1 MKTENNFFRNI
12 FSIAI
17 PIALQNLITLGTSL
31 MDTVMLGRADTTG
44 VLLSASSLANQPFFI
59 LQVLTFGIA
68 SGSSVLCAQY
78 WGKGD
83 LKSIRDIFSFVLK
96 VAVIVGIIFG
106 VTVLTIPEKVMGL
119 YSNNEEIIMRGS
131 QYLRIL
137 GYAYFTFAISNTL
150 LSALR
155 SIEVL
160 KVSVISS
167 IVSFCTNV
175 FLNWVLIFG
184 NLGAPALGI
193 QGAALA
199 TLTARL
205 FEFIITI
212 TYVLAIDKRLK
223 FRISCL
229 FGHNKILAGDVI
241 RNGTPVVANELMW
254 SLATSAQAAILGHI
268 TYSTGDP
275 VAANSIAG
283 VVQQIS
289 TVVIM
294 GIANAAAVLVGM
306 AIGENN
312 MEKAEQRAKAFR
324 NISFYAGIIACIFIL
339 AVKNAFIGFYNVPE
353 ETKILAGE
361 IMTVF
366 AFITICCSVNMT
378 LIMGVLR
385 GAGDT
390 KFCMGI
396 EIGCLWCLAI
406 PLALVM
412 AFVFKAPVPIV
423 FLFMKTDEITKAG
436 VCLIRMRGNK
446 WLNSLTR
453 DFETE

>member
-1 MKTENNFFRNI
+1 MEVEKGFYKNI

-59 LQVLTFGIA
+59 LQVVTFGLA

-83 LKSIRDIFSFVLK
+83 LRPIRDIFAFVLK
-96 VAVIVGIIFG
+96 LAIAVGAIFG
-106 VTVLTIPEKVMGL
+106 LTVLLIPEKVMGL
-119 YSNNEEIIMRGS
+119 YSNNGEIIMRGA

-160 KVSVISS
+160 RVSVIAST
-167 IVSFCTNV
+167 VSFFTNV

-193 QGAALA
+193 QGAAIA
-199 TLTARL
+199 TLIARL
-205 FEFIITI
+205 AEFFITV
-212 TYVLAIDKRLK
+212 TYVFAIDKRLK
-223 FRISCL
+223 FRVSDI
-229 FGHNKILAGDVI
+229 FRHNKVLARDAV
-241 RNGTPVVANELMW
+241 RNGTPVVINELMW
-254 SLATSAQAAILGHI
+254 SVATSTQAAILGHI

-283 VVQQIS
+283 VIQNLSMVM
-289 TVVIM
+289 IM
-294 GIANAAAVLVGM
+294 GVGNAAAVLVGM

-312 MEKAEQRAKAFR
+312 MKKAENRAIALR
-324 NISFYAGIIACIFIL
+324 NLSFFMGIISCAFIL
-339 AVKNAFIGFYNVPE
+339 FVKNKFIGFYNVPA
-353 ETKILAGE
+353 ETKQLANM
-361 IMTVF
+361 I
-366 AFITICCSVNMT
+366 ITIFAVITIFCSINMT
-378 LIMGVLR
+378 LIMGALR

-390 KFCMGI
+390 KFCMRV
-396 EIGCLWCLAI
+396 ETGCLWCLAI
-406 PLALVM
+406 PLGAVS
-412 AFVFKAPVPIV
+412 AFVFKLPVPVV
-423 FLFMKTDEITKAG
+423 FFCMKTDEITK
-436 VCLIRMRGNK
+436 VIFCLIRMRGNK

-453 DFETE
+453 EYE